1 MRTEHLGQ
9 HLAVNGT
16 TANSPPGPT
25 EDPAPP
31 TRRWRRLLSLRAAVV
46 VAVTLLVLGVFVAP
60 KVRSWLAAPSP
71 GGLLF
76 ASGRIEGR
84 ITTLTPK
91 TSAWVVALHVDEGQA
106 VEANQVLA
114 TLDDQAQRER
124 LRSAEEQLN
133 ALTERLR
140 AADTQLAMTD
150 RQVTLQIE
158 QASAARRG
166 LSDVRI
172 PQIEARPRVEYNPNL
187 VETWFSSLLE
197 VFNQATMIA
206 MLLAAAAMVR
216 EREHGTIEHLLVSPL
231 RPIELFAAKLVPVVT
246 LVPLAVVGSVLGIV
260 EGAFQTPIRGSLVLF
275 YIVTAVYVFAMASL
289 GLGIAVLARTLG
301 QAMMMLL
308 LILYPMMLLSGAF
321 TPPESQGAF
330 MRTVGL
336 LSPVR
341 HYVDFGYQVLFK
353 GNGLGYV
360 WHDVA
365 GILALGV
372 ALFLLSVRRFAILV
386 R

>member
-1 MRTEHLGQ
+1 MLLILGWAFTGAVYTSGHGIATELFRYPLVALDLSQSPASRDLLSRFRAPYFKLVGQ
-9 HLAVNGT
+9 AWSDHEIVTRLDRGEASLAVVIPPDFERRVHEGAARFQVIADGSQSM
-16 TANSPPGPT
+16 TAT
-25 EDPAPP
+25 
-31 TRRWRRLLSLRAAVV
+31 
-46 VAVTLLVLGVFVAP
+46 
-60 KVRSWLAAPSP
+60 LAAAHI
-71 GGLLF
+71 
-76 ASGRIEGR
+76 ASI
-84 ITTLTPK
+84 
-91 TSAWVVALHVDEGQA
+91 
-106 VEANQVLA
+106 
-114 TLDDQAQRER
+114 AQGYSVER
-124 LRSAEEQLN
+124 LVSQS
-133 ALTERLR
+133 R
-140 AADTQLAMTD
+140 AD
-150 RQVTLQIE
+150 I
-158 QASAARRG
+158 
-166 LSDVRI
+166 RI

-216 EREHGTIEHLLVSPL
+216 EREHGTVEHLLVSPL
-231 RPIELFAAKLVPVVT
+231 RPTELFAAKLAPVVG

-260 EGAFQTPIRGSLVLF
+260 QGAFQTPIRGSLALF
-275 YIVTAVYVFAMASL
+275 YVVTVVYVFAMASL
-289 GLGIAVLARTLG
+289 GLAIAVVARTLG

-353 GNGLGYV
+353 GNGLAYV

-365 GILALGV
+365 GILVLGV
-372 ALFLLSVRRFAILV
+372 ALFLLSVRRFARLV